1 MELDELKK
9 AWGEFNTKNEHKLS
23 EGDFSKML
31 NKKTTDLSERVGRNI
46 RIGIG
51 IVMAWIALGFTI
63 DFLATPMLEKT
74 MNKPYMTSPL
84 IDWSLA
90 AEMLI
95 YLLIALAIIIFFVR
109 YRKLEKTNICNGQLR
124 NRLIRLINIIK
135 SYKRMF
141 YVILVVV
148 LLYVVV
154 TFSLGFFME
163 YNYQLSEKGID
174 PEQLGTLSKT
184 IMILTFG
191 VAVSIILSVYYLL
204 FNIFF
209 KRLYGRHLKQLQT
222 TLKELDEAIQE

>member
-209 KRLYGRHLKQLQT
+209 KQLYGRHLKQLQT

>member
-9 AWGEFNTKNEHKLS
+9 AWGEFNTKNEHKLT

-31 NKKTTDLSERVGRNI
+31 SKKTTDLSERVGRNI

-74 MNKPYMTSPL
+74 MDKPYMSSPL
-84 IDWSLA
+84 IDWSIA
-90 AEMLI
+90 AEMTI

-191 VAVSIILSVYYLL
+191 VAISIILSVYYLL
-204 FNIFF
+204 FHFFF
-209 KRLYGRHLKQLQT
+209 KRPYGRHLQQLQA
-222 TLKELDEAIQE
+222 TLTELEETIQE